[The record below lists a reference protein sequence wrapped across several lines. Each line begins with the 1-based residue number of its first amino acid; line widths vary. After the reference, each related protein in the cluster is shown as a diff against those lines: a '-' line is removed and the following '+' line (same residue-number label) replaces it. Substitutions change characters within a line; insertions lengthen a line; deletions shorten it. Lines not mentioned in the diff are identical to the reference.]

1 VNRLPFPLRF
11 VLLLGLAVSLTGCFT
26 SGTFLSGHVT
36 NVQLAEANYTIVA
49 TNVQGTATAGYLFG
63 VSGSRFGLSTN
74 ALALVPISGEP
85 QLYQAALADL
95 WRNIESEYGTVEGE
109 RLALVNVRYDV
120 DALNLLVYTQPT
132 LTVRADVIEFTE

>member
-1 VNRLPFPLRF
+1 M
-11 VLLLGLAVSLTGCFT
+11 
-26 SGTFLSGHVT
+26 T
-36 NVQLAEANYTIVA
+36 NVQLAEANYTVVA
-49 TNVQGTATAGYLFG
+49 TDVHGSATAGYLFG
-63 VSGSRFGLSTN
+63 VSGGRLGLSSN
-74 ALALVPISGEP
+74 ALALVRVSGDR
-85 QLYQAALADL
+85 QLYQAALTDL

>member
-36 NVQLAEANYTIVA
+36 NVQLTEANYTVVA
-49 TNVQGTATAGYLFG
+49 TDVHGSATAGYLFG
-63 VSGSRFGLSTN
+63 VSGGRLGLSSN
-74 ALALVPISGEP
+74 ALALVRVSGDR
-85 QLYQAALADL
+85 QLYQAALTDL